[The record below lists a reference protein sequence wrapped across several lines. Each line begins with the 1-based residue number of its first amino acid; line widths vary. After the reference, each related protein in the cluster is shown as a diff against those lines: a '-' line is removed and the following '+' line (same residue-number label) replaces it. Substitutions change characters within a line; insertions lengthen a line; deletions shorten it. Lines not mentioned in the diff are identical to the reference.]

1 MYILG
6 LAYLGG
12 QGVPRDPAEAVT
24 WFRKAGDSGCA
35 NAMITLGRL
44 YGEGKVV
51 RQDLAQA
58 VASYRKA
65 ADLGSV
71 HAMSTLGAIY
81 RDGKVARRDY
91 VEAHMWLSV
100 ATAVP
105 GVHQKTTADAR
116 DRVAKLMTPAQIA
129 EAQTRAREWRQTATV
144 QTSSPADVQAVE
156 TLRDAAA
163 KGDAPAMVALG
174 NRYVYGQG
182 VPQDSAL
189 AVEWYRKAVDSGDV
203 GAMNQLGVM
212 YVQAA
217 TLYRTAADLGSA
229 AAMNNLGRLY
239 LEGRGVPQD
248 YVEAYK
254 WMSLATARAPAEQQ
268 KMAAAARDGVAKLM
282 TPDQIAEGQKRAR
295 EWRSK

>member
-1 MYILG
+1 
-6 LAYLGG
+6 
-12 QGVPRDPAEAVT
+12 
-24 WFRKAGDSGCA
+24 
-35 NAMITLGRL
+35 
-44 YGEGKVV
+44 
-51 RQDLAQA
+51 
-58 VASYRKA
+58 
-65 ADLGSV
+65 
-71 HAMSTLGAIY
+71 
-81 RDGKVARRDY
+81 
-91 VEAHMWLSV
+91 
-100 ATAVP
+100 
-105 GVHQKTTADAR
+105 
-116 DRVAKLMTPAQIA
+116 MTPVQIA
-129 EAQTRAREWRQTATV
+129 DAQTRAREWRQTATV

-203 GAMNQLGVM
+203 GAMNQLAVM
-212 YVQAA
+212 YGRGQGGLRQDDVQAA
-217 TLYRTAADLGSA
+217 TLFRTAADLGSA

-254 WMSLATARAPAEQQ
+254 WMSLATARAPAENQ
-268 KMAAAARDGVAKLM
+268 KMAAAGRDGVAKLM